1 MTLLENRD
9 TDFRRSDVNVII
21 DNLSSMTI
29 ADFKKQAKQK
39 HKEITES
46 EISKLQ
52 NSKNDDSEDISDQL
66 MFMKLFDLS
75 DNKDT

>member
-1 MTLLENRD
+1 
-9 TDFRRSDVNVII
+9 
-21 DNLSSMTI
+21 MTI